1 MDMPKQM
8 GTESANDSRQQ
19 QGETAR
25 PRSEANNRPEER
37 RQQLAQTP
45 AEQMGTVHFSD
56 WASI

>member
-8 GTESANDSRQQ
+8 GAEDAGERRQQ
-19 QGETAR
+19 GGETFDSAKR
-25 PRSEANNRPEER
+25 RET

-45 AEQMGTVHFSD
+45 AEQMRPVHFSD